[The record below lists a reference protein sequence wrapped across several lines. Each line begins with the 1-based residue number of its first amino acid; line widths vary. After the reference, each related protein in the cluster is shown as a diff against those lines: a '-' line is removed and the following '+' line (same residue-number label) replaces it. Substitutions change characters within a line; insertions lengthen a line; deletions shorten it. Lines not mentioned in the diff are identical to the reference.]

1 MDCWCQAGKAS
12 RRRQEKGGL
21 RYGWSIGKGWAGK
34 GGWWGKRPGKQGQSA
49 EEALEGEGRAECPFQ
64 GAFICSN
71 TEKHI
76 PLQAGVDYLL
86 PGDWPANW
94 AAAAGHPGWG
104 WGVGPATWGRAS
116 WDTWKSGGEGLL
128 KVPVPSFIQQMLRR
142 LCSRPETG
150 MEQHTGC
157 WDVILPSIKIAKP
170 YITVHVSCTGSFWVL
185 LVNHT
190 RTSNTSA

>member
-21 RYGWSIGKGWAGK
+21 RYGWSIGKEWAGE

-64 GAFICSN
+64 GAFIFSN

-94 AAAAGHPGWG
+94 AAAGHPGWG
-104 WGVGPATWGRAS
+104 WGVSLATWGGSAEIHERAEVRVS
-116 WDTWKSGGEGLL
+116 WRSPFLH
-128 KVPVPSFIQQMLRR
+128 SFSKCCGASANGQ
-142 LCSRPETG
+142 
-150 MEQHTGC
+150 
-157 WDVILPSIKIAKP
+157 KP
-170 YITVHVSCTGSFWVL
+170 GW
-185 LVNHT
+185 N
-190 RTSNTSA
+190 RTQGAEMWSSPP